1 MKSKVEEK
9 TGFPKAEVDVR
20 RTQEEL
26 LQSEEKY
33 RTLIENMQEGVFII
47 QDSKL
52 QFVNDFFAK
61 SAGYTVEECIGKDFR
76 EFVAPEDLDM
86 VVDRYYRLLAGEDIH
101 KECEL
106 CMLHKDM
113 NTKIFV
119 NMNLRLITYRGN
131 TASMGTVK
139 DITESKKAQELRLEN
154 NCLALAS
161 KTKSDFLAN
170 MSHELRTPLNAIIG
184 FSELMKQRVPGE
196 LNKKQENYVDDI
208 LTSANHLNELINDIL
223 DLSKAEAGK
232 TELVPEK
239 LPVHQAIN
247 EGLTLV
253 KEKAM
258 NQKVKLNVELGPGL
272 EFIVA
277 DKQRFKQILFNLL
290 SNAVKFSK
298 PEGGEVTVNAV
309 KANDMAQIS
318 VSDTG
323 IGIKEEDLGKLFRTF
338 QQLDMSMSRKYGGTG
353 LGLAIT
359 KQLVELHGGRIW
371 AESRYGEGSTF
382 TFLLPTAAK
391 NEPIYMA
398 GFTKKSE

>member
-1 MKSKVEEK
+1 M
-9 TGFPKAEVDVR
+9 DVR
-20 RTQEEL
+20 QTKEEL
-26 LQSEEKY
+26 LHSEEKY

-52 QFVNDFFAK
+52 QFVNEFFAK
-61 SAGYTVEECIGKDFR
+61 RAGYTVKECIGKDFR

-86 VVDRYYRLLAGEDIH
+86 FVDRYHRIIAGEDIH
-101 KECEL
+101 RESEL

-113 NTKIFV
+113 NTKILV
-119 NMNLRLITYRGN
+119 NMNLRLITYRGKS
-131 TASMGTVK
+131 ASMGTVK
-139 DITESKKAQELRLEN
+139 DITESRKAQEMRLEN

-161 KTKSDFLAN
+161 KSKSDFLAN

-196 LNKKQENYVDDI
+196 LNKKQETYVDDI
-208 LTSANHLNELINDIL
+208 LMSAKHLNELINDIL

-247 EGLTLV
+247 EGLALV

-258 NQKVKLNVELGPGL
+258 NQKVKLNVELGQGL

-277 DKQRFKQILFNLL
+277 DKQRFRQILFNLL

-298 PEGGEVTVNAV
+298 PEGGKVTVSTM
-309 KANDMAQIS
+309 KANNMAQIS

-323 IGIKEEDLGKLFRTF
+323 IGIKEGDMGKLFRTF

-382 TFLLPTAAK
+382 TFLLPIVAK
-391 NEPIYMA
+391 NETIDMA

>member
-1 MKSKVEEK
+1 MESNK
-9 TGFPKAEVDVR
+9 VDVR
-20 RTQEEL
+20 RTEEEL
-26 LQSEEKY
+26 QQSEEKY
-33 RTLIENMQEGVFII
+33 RTLIENIQEGVFII

-52 QFVNDFFAK
+52 QFVNEFFAK
-61 SAGYTVEECIGKDFR
+61 SAGYTVKECIGKDFR

-86 VVDRYYRLLAGEDIH
+86 VVDRYYRTLAGEDIH

-119 NMNLRLITYRGN
+119 NMNLKLITYRGKS
-131 TASMGTVK
+131 ASMGTVK
-139 DITESKKAQELRLEN
+139 DITESKKAQEIFLEN
-154 NCLALAS
+154 DCLALAS

-196 LNKKQENYVDDI
+196 LNKKQANYVDDI

-223 DLSKAEAGK
+223 DLSKVEAGK

-239 LPVHQAIN
+239 LPVTQAIN

-258 NQKVKLNVELGPGL
+258 SQKVKLKVELGPGL

-277 DKQRFKQILFNLL
+277 DKQRFRQILFNLL

-298 PEGGEVTVNAV
+298 PEGGEVTVSTM

-323 IGIKEEDLGKLFRTF
+323 IGIKEEDMGKLFRTF

-382 TFLLPTAAK
+382 IFLLPNVSK
-391 NEPIYMA
+391 NEM
-398 GFTKKSE
+398 E

>member
-1 MKSKVEEK
+1 MESNKVDARQTE
-9 TGFPKAEVDVR
+9 
-20 RTQEEL
+20 EEL
-26 LQSEEKY
+26 QQSEEKY
-33 RTLIENMQEGVFII
+33 RTLIENLQEGVFII

-52 QFVNDFFAK
+52 QFVNEFFAK
-61 SAGYTVEECIGKDFR
+61 SAGYTVKECIGKEFR
-76 EFVAPEDLDM
+76 DFVAPEDLDL
-86 VVDRYYRLLAGEDIH
+86 VVDRYHRILAGEDIH

-119 NMNLRLITYRGN
+119 NMNIKLITYRGKS
-131 TASMGTVK
+131 ASMGTVK
-139 DITESKKAQELRLEN
+139 DITESRKAQEIRLEN
-154 NCLALAS
+154 NCLAYVS

-196 LNKKQENYVDDI
+196 LNKKQETYVDDI
-208 LTSANHLNELINDIL
+208 LMSAKHLNELINDIL
-223 DLSKAEAGK
+223 DLSKVEAGK
-232 TELVPEK
+232 TELVQEK

-253 KEKAM
+253 KEKAV
-258 NQKVKLNVELGPGL
+258 NQKVNLNVELAPGL

-277 DKQRFKQILFNLL
+277 DKQRFRQILYNLL

-298 PEGGEVTVNAV
+298 PEGGEVTVSTM
-309 KANDMAQIS
+309 KASDMAQIS

-323 IGIKEEDLGKLFRTF
+323 IGIKEEDMGKLFRTF

-382 TFLLPTAAK
+382 TFLLPIVAK
-391 NEPIYMA
+391 NEPIDMA

>member
-1 MKSKVEEK
+1 MESKVEER
-9 TGFPKAEVDVR
+9 TGFLKAEVDVR
-20 RTQEEL
+20 RTEEEL

-33 RTLIENMQEGVFII
+33 RTLIENIQEGVFII

-52 QFVNDFFAK
+52 QFVNEFFAK
-61 SAGYTVEECIGKDFR
+61 SAGYTVKECIGKDFR

-86 VVDRYYRLLAGEDIH
+86 VVDRYYRMLAGEEIQ

-119 NMNLRLITYRGN
+119 NMNLKLITYRGKS
-131 TASMGTVK
+131 ASMGTVK
-139 DITESKKAQELRLEN
+139 DITESKKAQEILLEN
-154 NCLALAS
+154 DCLALAS

-258 NQKVKLNVELGPGL
+258 NQKVKLKVELGPGL

-277 DKQRFKQILFNLL
+277 DKQRFRQILFNLL

-298 PEGGEVTVNAV
+298 PEGGEVTVSTM

-323 IGIKEEDLGKLFRTF
+323 IGIKEGDMGKLFRTF

-382 TFLLPTAAK
+382 TFLLP
-391 NEPIYMA
+391 NVS
-398 GFTKKSE
+398 KKEMG

>member
-1 MKSKVEEK
+1 MNEELDRKVEERIESI
-9 TGFPKAEVDVR
+9 KAELDVR
-20 RTQEEL
+20 RRTMEEL
-26 LQSEEKY
+26 QQSEEKY
-33 RTLIENMQEGVFII
+33 RTLIENIQEGVFII
-47 QDSKL
+47 QDAKL
-52 QFVNDFFAK
+52 QFVNKSFAK
-61 SAGYTVEECIGKDFR
+61 MAGYTVRECIGKDSR

-86 VVDRYYRLLAGEDIH
+86 VVDRYYRMLERDDVP
-101 KECEL
+101 KECEF
-106 CMLHKDM
+106 CMVHKDG
-113 NTKIFV
+113 NTKTFV
-119 NMNLRLITYRGN
+119 NMNIRLITYRGK
-131 TASMGTVK
+131 TAIMGTVK
-139 DITESKKAQELRLEN
+139 DITESKKARELVLEN
-154 NCLALAS
+154 DCFAYAS

-208 LTSANHLNELINDIL
+208 LMSANHLYELINDIL
-223 DLSKAEAGK
+223 DLSKVEAGK
-232 TELVPEK
+232 IELVPEK
-239 LPVHQAIN
+239 LPVPQAIN

-258 NQKVKLNVELGPGL
+258 SQKVKLIVELDPGL
-272 EFIVA
+272 EFIEA

-298 PEGGEVTVNAV
+298 PEGGEVIVSAK
-309 KANDMAQIS
+309 KANDMAQVS

-323 IGIKEEDLGKLFRTF
+323 IGIKEEDMGKLFRTF
-338 QQLDMSMSRKYGGTG
+338 LQLDMSMSRKYGGTG

-382 TFLLPTAAK
+382 IFLLPIDAK
-391 NEPIYMA
+391 NERC
-398 GFTKKSE
+398 